1 MPGIA
6 AFGVLGLSL
15 SVDAFAAA
23 VGKGAT
29 GAKPRLIDALRIGAL
44 FGLFEAI
51 APAAGWM
58 LGIALAGWIREI
70 DHWVA
75 FTLLAGVG
83 GHMLWEVFKGAAGNA
98 SDEIARAPKPH
109 SLIRLVLTALAT
121 SIDATA
127 VGISLAFLDADILV
141 ACLIIGAI
149 TTLVATAGVLI
160 GRRAGTWLGRYAEL
174 AGGIAL
180 IAIGSLVLHQHLT
193 APIM

>member
-29 GAKPRLIDALRIGAL
+29 GARPRLVDALRIGAL

-51 APAAGWM
+51 APAVGWM
-58 LGIALAGWIREI
+58 LGVALAGWIREI

-75 FTLLAGVG
+75 FALLAGVG
-83 GHMLWEVFKGAAGNA
+83 GHMLWEAFKGEAPDEPA
-98 SDEIARAPKPH
+98 SAPKAH
-109 SLIRLVLTALAT
+109 SLARLVLTALAT

-127 VGISLAFLDADILV
+127 VGISLAFLDANILV
-141 ACLIIGAI
+141 ACLVIGAV
-149 TTLVATAGVLI
+149 TTIVATTGVLV

-193 APIM
+193 APVL

>member
-29 GAKPRLIDALRIGAL
+29 GARPRLVDALRIGAL

-51 APAAGWM
+51 APAVGWM
-58 LGIALAGWIREI
+58 LGVALAGWITEV

-75 FTLLAGVG
+75 FALLAGVG
-83 GHMLWEVFKGAAGNA
+83 SHMLWEAFKGEAP
-98 SDEIARAPKPH
+98 DEPDRAPKPH
-109 SLIRLVLTALAT
+109 SQARLVLTALAT

-127 VGISLAFLDADILV
+127 VGISLAFLDANILV
-141 ACLIIGAI
+141 ACLVIGAV
-149 TTLVATAGVLI
+149 TTIVATTGVLI

-174 AGGIAL
+174 IGGIAL

-193 APIM
+193 APVL

>member
-29 GAKPRLIDALRIGAL
+29 GARPRLVDALRIGAL

-51 APAAGWM
+51 APAVGWM
-58 LGIALAGWIREI
+58 LGVALAGWIKEI

-75 FTLLAGVG
+75 FALLAGVG
-83 GHMLWEVFKGAAGNA
+83 GHMLWEAFKGDAP
-98 SDEIARAPKPH
+98 DEPDRAPKAH
-109 SLIRLVLTALAT
+109 SRARLILTALAT

-127 VGISLAFLDADILV
+127 VGISLAFLDANILV
-141 ACLIIGAI
+141 ACLVIGAV
-149 TTLVATAGVLI
+149 TTIVATTGVLI
-160 GRRAGTWLGRYAEL
+160 GRRAGAWLGRYAEL

-180 IAIGSLVLHQHLT
+180 ITIGSLVLHQHLT
-193 APIM
+193 APSF

>member
-29 GAKPRLIDALRIGAL
+29 GARPRLVDALRIGAL

-51 APAAGWM
+51 APAVGWM
-58 LGIALAGWIREI
+58 LGVALAGWIEEI

-75 FTLLAGVG
+75 FVLLAGVG
-83 GHMLWEVFKGAAGNA
+83 GHMLWEAFKGDAGDAPDEAAP
-98 SDEIARAPKPH
+98 APKPH
-109 SLIRLVLTALAT
+109 SLTRLILTALAT

-127 VGISLAFLDADILV
+127 IGISLAFLDANILV
-141 ACLIIGAI
+141 ACLVIGAV
-149 TTLVATAGVLI
+149 TTIVATTGVLI

-193 APIM
+193 APVL